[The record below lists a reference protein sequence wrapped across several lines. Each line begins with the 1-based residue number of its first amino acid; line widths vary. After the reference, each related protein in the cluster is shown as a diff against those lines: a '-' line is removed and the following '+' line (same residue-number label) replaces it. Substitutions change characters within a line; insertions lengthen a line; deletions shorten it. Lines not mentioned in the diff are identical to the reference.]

1 MYLSFMK
8 SRFSLGWLVKGW
20 LAVADW
26 WAEDLS
32 LYTPGP
38 ECEAAVSSPPLLM
51 ISALSCWNSAS
62 V

>member
-8 SRFSLGWLVKGW
+8 YRFSLGWLVKGW

-32 LYTPGP
+32 LYTRAPSARLRCP
-38 ECEAAVSSPPLLM
+38 HPRSS
-51 ISALSCWNSAS
+51 
-62 V
+62 